1 MTKKELRIISLQ
13 FRTLS
18 SQMLKIDS
26 QEEISYIQTFFD
38 FITKTELIYDYISSC
53 HSEDYNFDE
62 IFKNMGYHDRL
73 VLPADTNELI
83 NFEYQLIRYILTSRR
98 QLFWYGE
105 HYTSSNKFADMIS
118 AFMRKVIEPFVVA
131 LRSYL
136 EICLIDVT
144 DLEVSEEPAK
154 KTVFLSYCQKDSS
167 VADIIDSRLGKK
179 LGTNATIS
187 RDIRDVPY
195 HESFGKFMRTIQ
207 DHDYVILLISDNYL
221 KSRNCMF
228 EVTEAIKDTRYD
240 KKIIFIVLKDED
252 KELLKSHCG
261 NVIGADVY
269 SSDGQ
274 TQYILYWRNKESEL
288 QARIDE
294 IGDPTYAISQIKEK
308 KIVQKILLDL
318 PDFFEFVR
326 DNNGLPL
333 STHLSEDFK
342 SILSFMGLQD

>member
-26 QEEISYIQTFFD
+26 QEEIGHIQAFFD
-38 FITKTELIYDYISSC
+38 FITKTKLIYDYISSC

-62 IFKNMGYHDRL
+62 IFKNMGYHDRFI
-73 VLPADTNELI
+73 LPADTNELI
-83 NFEYQLIRYILTSRR
+83 NYEYQLLRYIISSKR

-105 HYTSSNKFADMIS
+105 RYTSSNKFADMVS

-136 EICLIDVT
+136 EICLIDAN
-144 DLEVSEEPAK
+144 DLEVNEEPAK
-154 KTVFLSYCQKDSS
+154 KTVFLSYCQKDSDI
-167 VADIIDSRLGKK
+167 ADIIDSRLGEK
-179 LGTNATIS
+179 LGTTATIS
-187 RDIRDVPY
+187 RDIRDVAY

-207 DHDYVILLISDNYL
+207 DHDYVILLISDHYL

-228 EVTEAIKDTRYD
+228 EVTEAIKDTRYN
-240 KKIIFIVLKDED
+240 KKIIFFVLKDND
-252 KELLKSHCG
+252 KELLESPCEDT
-261 NVIGADVY
+261 IEADIY
-269 SSDGQ
+269 SSEGQ
-274 TQYILYWRNKESEL
+274 TQYILYWRNKEAEL

-326 DNNGLPL
+326 DNNGPPL
-333 STHLSEDFK
+333 TMHLSEDFK
-342 SILSFMGLQD
+342 SILSFMGLHD

>member
-26 QEEISYIQTFFD
+26 QEEIGNIQAFLD
-38 FITKTELIYDYISSC
+38 FITKTKLIYDYISSC

-62 IFKNMGYHDRL
+62 ILKTMGYRDRFI
-73 VLPADTNELI
+73 LPSDTNELI
-83 NFEYQLIRYILTSRR
+83 NYEYQLLRYILSNKR

-105 HYTSSNKFADMIS
+105 RYTSSNKFVDMIS

-136 EICLIDVT
+136 EICLIDAN
-144 DLEVSEEPAK
+144 DLEDNEEPAK
-154 KTVFLSYCQKDSS
+154 KTIFLSYCQKDSDI
-167 VADIIDSRLGKK
+167 ADIIDSRLSEK
-179 LGTNATIS
+179 LGTIATIS
-187 RDIRDVPY
+187 RDIRDVAY

-207 DHDYVILLISDNYL
+207 DHDYVMLLISNHYL
-221 KSRNCMF
+221 RSRNCMF

-240 KKIIFIVLKDED
+240 KKIIFIVLKDND
-252 KELLKSHCG
+252 KELIESPCEDT
-261 NVIGADVY
+261 IEADIY
-269 SSDGQ
+269 SSEGQ
-274 TQYILYWRNKESEL
+274 TQYILYWRSKEAEL
-288 QARIDE
+288 QAQIDE
-294 IGDPTYAISQIKEK
+294 IGDPTCAISQIKEK

-333 STHLSEDFK
+333 TMHLSEDFK
-342 SILSFMGLQD
+342 SILSFMELQG

>member
-26 QEEISYIQTFFD
+26 QEEIGHIQTFFD
-38 FITKTELIYDYISSC
+38 FITKTSLIYDYISSC

-62 IFKNMGYHDRL
+62 IFKNMGYHDRFI
-73 VLPADTNELI
+73 LPADTNELI
-83 NFEYQLIRYILTSRR
+83 NYEYQLLRYIISNKR

-105 HYTSSNKFADMIS
+105 RYTSSNKLADMVS
-118 AFMRKVIEPFVVA
+118 AFMRKVIEPFVVT

-136 EICLIDVT
+136 EICLIDAN
-144 DLEVSEEPAK
+144 DSEVNEGPAK
-154 KTVFLSYCQKDSS
+154 KTVFLSYCQKDSDI
-167 VADIIDSRLGKK
+167 ADIIDNRLGEK
-179 LGTNATIS
+179 LGTIATIS
-187 RDIRDVPY
+187 RDIRDVAY

-207 DHDYVILLISDNYL
+207 DHDYVILLISDHYL

-240 KKIIFIVLKDED
+240 KKIIFIVLKDNDKQLLESPSED
-252 KELLKSHCG
+252 TIE
-261 NVIGADVY
+261 ADIY
-269 SSDGQ
+269 SSEGQ
-274 TQYILYWRNKESEL
+274 TQYILYWRSKEAEL

-318 PDFFEFVR
+318 PDFFDFVR
-326 DNNGLPL
+326 DNNGPPL
-333 STHLSEDFK
+333 TMHLSEDFK
-342 SILSFMGLQD
+342 SILFFMGLQD

>member
-1 MTKKELRIISLQ
+1 MTKKELRIVSLQ

-26 QEEISYIQTFFD
+26 EEEIGHIQTFFD
-38 FITKTELIYDYISSC
+38 FITNTELIYDYISSC
-53 HSEDYNFDE
+53 LSEDYNFDE
-62 IFKNMGYHDRL
+62 IFKNMGYRDRL
-73 VLPADTNELI
+73 VLPADTSELI
-83 NFEYQLIRYILTSRR
+83 NFEYQLVQYILTGEK
-98 QLFWYGE
+98 QLYSYGFG
-105 HYTSSNKFADMIS
+105 YTSSNKLADMIS

-136 EICLIDVT
+136 EICLIEAN

-154 KTVFLSYCQKDSS
+154 KTVFLSYCQKDSDI
-167 VADIIDSRLGKK
+167 ADIIDSRLGEK
-179 LGTNATIS
+179 LGSNAKIS
-187 RDIRDVPY
+187 RDIRDVLY

-207 DHDYVILLISDNYL
+207 DHDYVILLISDHYL

-240 KKIIFIVLKDED
+240 KKIIFIVLRDDDKKLLESPCED
-252 KELLKSHCG
+252 KIE
-261 NVIGADVY
+261 ADIY

-274 TQYILYWRNKESEL
+274 AQYILYWQNKEAEL
-288 QARIDE
+288 QAQIDE
-294 IGDPTYAISQIKEK
+294 IGDTTYSLNLIKEK
-308 KIVQKILLDL
+308 KIVRKILIDL

-326 DNNGLPL
+326 DYNGPPL
-333 STHLSEDFK
+333 SNHLAEDFK

>member
-26 QEEISYIQTFFD
+26 QEEIGHIQTFFD
-38 FITKTELIYDYISSC
+38 FITKTNLIYDHISSC

-62 IFKNMGYHDRL
+62 IIKNMGYHDRFI
-73 VLPADTNELI
+73 LPADTNELI
-83 NFEYQLIRYILTSRR
+83 NYGYQLLRYIISNKR

-105 HYTSSNKFADMIS
+105 RYTSSNKFADMVS

-136 EICLIDVT
+136 EICLIDAN
-144 DLEVSEEPAK
+144 DSEVNEGPVK
-154 KTVFLSYCQKDSS
+154 KTVFLSYCQKDSDI
-167 VADIIDSRLGKK
+167 ADIIDSRLGEK
-179 LGTNATIS
+179 LGTIATIS
-187 RDIRDVPY
+187 RDIRDVAY

-207 DHDYVILLISDNYL
+207 DHDYVILLISDHYL
-221 KSRNCMF
+221 RSRNCMF

-240 KKIIFIVLKDED
+240 KKIIFIVLKDNDKQLLESPSED
-252 KELLKSHCG
+252 TIE
-261 NVIGADVY
+261 ADIY
-269 SSDGQ
+269 SSEGQ
-274 TQYILYWRNKESEL
+274 TQYILYWRSKEAEL

-318 PDFFEFVR
+318 PDFFDFVR
-326 DNNGLPL
+326 DNNGPPL
-333 STHLSEDFK
+333 TMHLSEDFK
-342 SILSFMGLQD
+342 RILSFMGLQD